1 MAQYPKPIRETDAG
15 ARALA
20 QTLMQDARVAAL
32 AFVDPDTG
40 APFLSRI
47 GFGLATDGSAMSL
60 VSDLALHVRALR
72 LDPRA
77 GLLIGEPGPRGDPLN
92 SPRLSLAVTAQFLPA
107 NTPDRPALRQAWL
120 AHHPKA
126 KLYIDFAD
134 FSFVRFEI
142 LGAML
147 NGGFARAYRL
157 TADDL
162 SQQDCTPRQADS

>member
-1 MAQYPKPIRETDAG
+1 MPQNPKPIRETDAE

-20 QTLMQDARVAAL
+20 RKLMDAARVAAL

-47 GFGLATDGSAMSL
+47 GFGLTPDGSAMSL

-92 SPRLSLAVTAQFLPA
+92 SPRLSLAVTARFLPA
-107 NTPDRPALRQAWL
+107 DTSERPALRQAWL

-147 NGGFARAYRL
+147 NGGFARAFRL
-157 TADDL
+157 TPGDL
-162 SQQDCTPRQADS
+162 HQ